1 MDFIMVCPVCAASH
15 YNREI
20 RMLENVPLFSG
31 LSTESLAEIEQ
42 HSSVKS
48 FRKNAIIISQDDKS
62 YSLYV
67 ILSGRVKVFV
77 SDEDGREAVL
87 NYQGAGDYFGDLALI
102 DKQPR
107 VASVMA
113 TEASKFMII
122 SRQDFLTCLSRNP
135 EIAINLIKPMTQR
148 MRMLAKNVSSLALM
162 DVYGRVARTLLEQ
175 AVEKEGE
182 LVTGRITQQEIA
194 DMVGASRAMVC
205 RILKDLKAGGYISV
219 DKKCITIHQK
229 LPCIGNI

>member
-1 MDFIMVCPVCAASH
+1 
-15 YNREI
+15 
-20 RMLENVPLFSG
+20 MLENVPLFSG

-42 HSSVKS
+42 HGTVKS

-162 DVYGRVARTLLEQ
+162 DVYGRVARILLQQ

-182 LVTGRITQQEIA
+182 MVTGRITQQEIA
-194 DMVGASRAMVC
+194 EMVGASRAMVS

-219 DKKCITIHQK
+219 HNKCVTIHQK
-229 LPCIGNI
+229 LPGRW